1 MHYSSLSS
9 FKHDRT
15 PATGVLLVNLG
26 TPDEPTPSA
35 VRRYLAEF
43 LSDPRV
49 VEMPRI
55 LWLSIL
61 HGVILRIRPKP
72 VSKAYASIWMDDG
85 SPLMVHSRALTEV
98 IRNRFKHHDSG
109 LVHIQLA
116 MRYGRPCVARA
127 LEALRNQNVERLI
140 VIPLYPQYSAT
151 TTASVF
157 DAVSATLQKWR
168 WLPDFRMPMHYHDH
182 PLYIK
187 AIADSVQASFQQ
199 HGKPDR
205 LLMSFHG
212 LPQRLLHAGD
222 PYYCHCQKTGR
233 LVAEQLGLA
242 ADDYAITFQSRF
254 GREPW
259 LQPYTDVTL
268 KEWGKQG
275 IGHVQIISPGFA
287 ADCLETLEE
296 LSIQNREFFTEAGGK
311 EFHYIPALN
320 ASDSHAELI
329 STLIHQ
335 EMDSWSKL
343 PSDNSLTAQ
352 RAKSLGAKD

>member
-1 MHYSSLSS
+1 MHYSSQSS
-9 FKHDRT
+9 FKHDRAPT
-15 PATGVLLVNLG
+15 TGVLLVNLG
-26 TPDEPTPSA
+26 TPEAPTPSA

-49 VEMPRI
+49 VEMPRL
-55 LWLSIL
+55 LWLMIL
-61 HGVILRIRPKP
+61 HGIILRIRPKP
-72 VSKAYASIWMDDG
+72 VARAYASIWMEEG
-85 SPLMVHSRALTEV
+85 SPLMVHSRSLTDAVQKTYLQHE
-98 IRNRFKHHDSG
+98 SG
-109 LVHIQLA
+109 PVHVQLA
-116 MRYGRPCVARA
+116 MRYGRPCIQKA
-127 LEALRNQNVERLI
+127 LESLCNKNVERLVI
-140 VIPLYPQYSAT
+140 IPLYPQYSAT
-151 TTASVF
+151 TTATVF
-157 DAVSATLQKWR
+157 DAVTDTLRKWR
-168 WLPDFRMPMHYHDH
+168 WLPEFRMLMHYHDH
-182 PLYIK
+182 PLYIN
-187 AIADSVQASFQQ
+187 AISKSIKNSFDQ

-233 LVAEQLGLA
+233 LVAEQLGLS

-268 KEWGKQG
+268 KSWGKQG
-275 IGHVQIISPGFA
+275 VGHVQIVSPGFA

-320 ASDSHAELI
+320 ASQNHVELI
-329 STLIHQ
+329 NALIKQ
-335 EMDSWSKL
+335 EMAGWEKL
-343 PSDNSLTAQ
+343 STDTSQTAQ
-352 RAKSLGAKD
+352 RAKSAGAET